1 MCGGYTGE
9 HDEMSKLDYKS
20 YIGRKFVMTQ
30 KPHPCGEGIQ
40 RTYKFL
46 NGLSV
51 SAIKTPY
58 SYGKD
63 DEWEIAVMY
72 ADGSWATKQ
81 VFPDSWD
88 DVIGYISDKKLF
100 EILEKVDSY
109 GS

>member
-9 HDEMSKLDYKS
+9 HDEMSN
-20 YIGRKFVMTQ
+20 KFLMVQ
-30 KPHPCGEGIQ
+30 KKHPCGEGIQ
-40 RTYKFL
+40 RTYTFN
-46 NGLSV
+46 NGLKV

-81 VFPDSWD
+81 VFPDSSD
-88 DVIGYISDKKLF
+88 DVIGYISDFGLSEVIK
-100 EILEKVDSY
+100 KVDEY

>member
-9 HDEMSKLDYKS
+9 HDEMSN
-20 YIGRKFVMTQ
+20 KFLMVQ
-30 KPHPCGEGIQ
+30 KKHPCGEGIQ

-58 SYGKD
+58 SYGND

>member
-9 HDEMSKLDYKS
+9 HDEVAESN
-20 YIGRKFVMTQ
+20 KFLMVQ
-30 KPHPCGEGIQ
+30 KKHPCGEGIQ

-46 NGLSV
+46 NGLEV

-58 SYGKD
+58 SYGNA

-81 VFPDSWD
+81 VFPDADD
-88 DVIGYISDKKLF
+88 DVIGYISDFGLSEVIK
-100 EILEKVDSY
+100 KVDEY